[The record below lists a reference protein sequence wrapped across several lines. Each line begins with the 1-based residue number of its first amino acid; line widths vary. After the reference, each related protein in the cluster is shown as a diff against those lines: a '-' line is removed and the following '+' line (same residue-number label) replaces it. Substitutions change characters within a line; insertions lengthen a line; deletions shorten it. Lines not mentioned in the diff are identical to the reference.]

1 MKVETSTQNRK
12 ASAFFTSLVKRW
24 AKKVSSQA
32 CISST
37 CWHLLIVHAWPGVPE
52 AGSCDK
58 ERRLK
63 QKHAVAGE
71 EEEEETKREHLVLLR
86 KVRKQTD
93 KRKSRFVLVMCS
105 VFATASAFL
114 LNFFHSNNHDMGVLC
129 VYYVYYKPCLEFSAP
144 NSRHAS
150 ILFVLKL
157 GLLPIGI
164 RSKGDTQLRSVATLI
179 AAT

>member
-71 EEEEETKREHLVLLR
+71 EEEEETKREHLVLCG
-86 KVRKQTD
+86 K
-93 KRKSRFVLVMCS
+93 FVNRRIKGKAALCS
-105 VFATASAFL
+105 VCAQYLRL
-114 LNFFHSNNHDMGVLC
+114 LLPSFSTFFTRITTTW
-129 VYYVYYKPCLEFSAP
+129 VYYVFTMCTTNLALNFPLLIRGMHPSSSSSNWDCYQSESDRKGTP
-144 NSRHAS
+144 N
-150 ILFVLKL
+150 
-157 GLLPIGI
+157 
-164 RSKGDTQLRSVATLI
+164 
-179 AAT
+179 

>member
-71 EEEEETKREHLVLLR
+71 EEEEETKREHLVLCG
-86 KVRKQTD
+86 K
-93 KRKSRFVLVMCS
+93 FVNRRIKGKAALCS

-114 LNFFHSNNHDMGVLC
+114 LNFFHSNNHDMGVLQC
-129 VYYVYYKPCLEFSAP
+129 A
-144 NSRHAS
+144 
-150 ILFVLKL
+150 
-157 GLLPIGI
+157 
-164 RSKGDTQLRSVATLI
+164 
-179 AAT
+179 